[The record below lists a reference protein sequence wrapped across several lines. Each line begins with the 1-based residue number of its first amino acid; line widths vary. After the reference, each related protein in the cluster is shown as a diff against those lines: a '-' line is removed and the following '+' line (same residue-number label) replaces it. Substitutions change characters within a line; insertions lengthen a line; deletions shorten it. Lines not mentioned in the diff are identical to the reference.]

1 MKFLIRADASL
12 QIGSGHVMRC
22 LTLAQA
28 LREGG
33 HEVCFAT
40 RNHVGNL
47 YDLIVKQGF
56 AATLLPAPTAK
67 AVSGSLKHSAWLGV
81 SQAQDFADCEEL
93 IRRFAPD
100 WLVCDHYA
108 LDAEWESR
116 ARAVSGAK
124 VLAIDDLHDRTH
136 DADILLDQNLGHRA
150 ADYAGLLPE
159 SCRVLTGTRYAL
171 LRPEFARWRERSLAR
186 RKASGSLKTILVNLG
201 GVDKDNHT
209 LRILQALSEC
219 LPPQVEVLAVM
230 GASAPHRDSVRR
242 FAETAPYPCR
252 VMTAANNMAELL
264 AQSDWAV
271 GAAGSSA
278 WERCCLG
285 VPTALLVLADNQQ
298 TIAQALQQAGAA
310 DVIDS
315 GSLKNHLC
323 EILNNSVRRQQQ
335 SQAAATLCDGLGVGR
350 VVAALETA
358 AVLRPVTAEDSAT
371 IYAWRNHEQIRRWMF
386 DREEI
391 IWENHQNW
399 FAKQLNNPDF
409 IMRLYMAADGRERGF
424 VAFTRR
430 SAGEWEWGFYLS
442 PDCPR
447 GNGVRLARAA
457 LYEAFENLGA
467 ARVLARVL
475 AYNTRSLHLHRK
487 LGFHE
492 TGCLKQPPDADGE
505 NADIFQF
512 VLESADFFGAIS
524 GTKATWVEG

>member
-40 RNHVGNL
+40 RNYVGNL
-47 YDLIVKQGF
+47 YDFILKQGF
-56 AATLLPAPTAK
+56 AATLLPAPSGEI
-67 AVSGSLKHSAWLGV
+67 VSGSLKHSAWLGV

-116 ARAVSGAK
+116 ARAVSSAK
-124 VLAIDDLHDRTH
+124 VLAIDDLHDRAH
-136 DADILLDQNLGHRA
+136 AADILLDQNLGHRA

-209 LRILQALSEC
+209 LRILQVLSEC
-219 LPPQVEVLAVM
+219 LLPQVEVLVVM
-230 GASAPHRDSVRR
+230 GASAPHCDSVRR
-242 FAETAPYPCR
+242 FAEIAPYPCR
-252 VMTAANNMAELL
+252 VITAANNMAELL

-298 TIAQALQQAGAA
+298 TIAQALHQAGAA
-310 DVIDS
+310 DILPIDFT
-315 GSLKNHLC
+315 KNHLQ
-323 EILNNSVRRQQQ
+323 ELFADTAKRSEQ
-335 SQAAATLCDGLGVGR
+335 SHAAAALCDGAGVVR
-350 VVAALETA
+350 VVQHLLQPLPVHAALRDVCADDA
-358 AVLRPVTAEDSAT
+358 ARL
-371 IYAWRNHEQIRRWMF
+371 YAWRNHADVRRFMLNT
-386 DREEI
+386 DEI
-391 IWENHQNW
+391 AWENHLTWLN
-399 FAKQLNNPDF
+399 KQLNNPDF
-409 IMRLYMAADGRERGF
+409 KMKIFTLNGEAQGFAGFSRREQQI
-424 VAFTRR
+424 
-430 SAGEWEWGFYLS
+430 WEWGFYLA

-447 GNGVRLARAA
+447 GQGRAFA
-457 LYEAFENLGA
+457 AAMLHYAFAELGA
-467 ARVLARVL
+467 STVRGRVLPHNAPSL
-475 AYNTRSLHLHRK
+475 ALHQK
-487 LGFHE
+487 MGFH
-492 TGCLKQPPDADGE
+492 TLPYSDGE
-505 NADIFQF
+505 AQLFE
-512 VLESADFFGAIS
+512 LSANKFIY
-524 GTKATWVEG
+524 